1 MTNEI
6 IIKPK
11 NMFNKKFFLIPVFI
25 RLPYPEIEIEIKT
38 TLTKNISNCG
48 KNMVGYLCEF
58 LNSSIVLSITFEKF
72 IFDFHPY

>member
-11 NMFNKKFFLIPVFI
+11 NIFNEKFFLTPVFI

-38 TLTKNISNCG
+38 TITKKISNCG
-48 KNMVGYLCEF
+48 KNIIC
-58 LNSSIVLSITFEKF
+58 
-72 IFDFHPY
+72 

>member
-6 IIKPK
+6 ITKPK
-11 NMFNKKFFLIPVFI
+11 NISNEKFFLIPVFI

-48 KNMVGYLCEF
+48 KNIIC
-58 LNSSIVLSITFEKF
+58 
-72 IFDFHPY
+72 

>member
-6 IIKPK
+6 ITKPK
-11 NMFNKKFFLIPVFI
+11 NIFNEKFFLIPVFI

-48 KNMVGYLCEF
+48 KNIIC
-58 LNSSIVLSITFEKF
+58 
-72 IFDFHPY
+72 